1 MTHSTSITIKV
12 AIATSIPLTGEG
24 DECIVDSTGEV
35 IARFYNGNFV
45 TQHVKTTEGQQC
57 VDTQIAA

>member
-1 MTHSTSITIKV
+1 MSFTIKV

-35 IARFYNGNFV
+35 IARFYNGNFITV
-45 TQHVKTTEGQQC
+45 QEKTTEGQQY